1 MNEHDFTYQ
10 EIGAF
15 LIAIGNVMSQNN
27 LCAGAAND
35 GGNDLEIEEILLS
48 EGVSEDRIRTVS
60 AMPLEFAISYIAP
73 IRNLNHDYS

>member
-15 LIAIGNVMSQNN
+15 LIAIGTVMSSRY

-35 GGNDLEIEEILLS
+35 GNSDEEIKAILS
-48 EGVSEDRIRTVS
+48 EHGVDEDRIRIVS
-60 AMPLEFAISYIAP
+60 AMPLDFAISYIAP
-73 IRNLNHDYS
+73 INTWR